1 MSLLLAVVASA
12 WTNVAG
18 NVISAEPL
26 RIEKN
31 VAVMVA
37 KGSGEGM
44 SKGSGEGTRDEG
56 RVTTNRYPLAT
67 FPASEQRR
75 MRLKTGDY
83 ELPRKAA
90 DVQTVLAEGL
100 ARAEARAKAGRMSQE
115 ALEAKRTRTAA
126 AWAHELEKTSHG
138 LTPEEIEYWKGKIG
152 K

>member
-1 MSLLLAVVASA
+1 MSLLLAVVAAA

-26 RIEKN
+26 RIEKT
-31 VAVMVA
+31 VAVMV
-37 KGSGEGM
+37 
-44 SKGSGEGTRDEG
+44 TRDEA
-56 RVTTNRYPLAT
+56 TNRYPLAA
-67 FPASEQRR
+67 FPAAEQRR
-75 MRLKTGDY
+75 MRLMTGDY

-90 DVQTVLAEGL
+90 DVRAVLADGL
-100 ARAEARAKAGRMSQE
+100 ARAEARAKAGRMTPE
-115 ALEAKRTRTAA
+115 ALQAKRARTAA

>member
-1 MSLLLAVVASA
+1 MSLLLAIVASA

-26 RIEKN
+26 RIEKT
-31 VAVMVA
+31 VVVMVIE
-37 KGSGEGM
+37 GSGEGM
-44 SKGSGEGTRDEG
+44 RDEG
-56 RVTTNRYPLAT
+56 RVTTNRYPLAA
-67 FPASEQRR
+67 FPAAEQRR
-75 MRLKTGDY
+75 MRLMTGDY

-90 DVQTVLAEGL
+90 DVRAVLADGL
-100 ARAEARAKAGRMSQE
+100 ARAEARAKAGRMTPE
-115 ALEAKRTRTAA
+115 ALQAKRARTAA

>member
-44 SKGSGEGTRDEG
+44 RDEG
-56 RVTTNRYPLAT
+56 SVTTNRYPLAT

-138 LTPEEIEYWKGKIG
+138 LTPKEIEYWKGKIG

>member
-1 MSLLLAVVASA
+1 MSLILAVIASA

-31 VAVMVA
+31 VVVMVT

-44 SKGSGEGTRDEG
+44 RDEVK
-56 RVTTNRYPLAT
+56 VTTNRYPLAA
-67 FPASEQRR
+67 FPAAEQRR

-90 DVQTVLAEGL
+90 DVRAVLADGL
-100 ARAEARAKAGRMSQE
+100 ARAEARAKAGRMTPE
-115 ALEAKRTRTAA
+115 ALQAKRARTAA
-126 AWAHELEKTSHG
+126 AWAHELEKREHG
-138 LTPEEIEYWKGKIG
+138 LTKDEIEEWKERGMR
-152 K
+152 

>member
-37 KGSGEGM
+37 KGSDEGM
-44 SKGSGEGTRDEG
+44 RDEG
-56 RVTTNRYPLAT
+56 SATTNRYPLAT

-100 ARAEARAKAGRMSQE
+100 TRAEARAKAGRMSQE

>member
-1 MSLLLAVVASA
+1 MSVLLAIVASA

-37 KGSGEGM
+37 SEGM
-44 SKGSGEGTRDEG
+44 RDEVK
-56 RVTTNRYPLAT
+56 VTTNRYPLAA
-67 FPASEQRR
+67 FPAAEQRR

-90 DVQTVLAEGL
+90 DVRAVLADGL
-100 ARAEARAKAGRMSQE
+100 ARAETRAKAGRMTPE
-115 ALEAKRTRTAA
+115 ALQAKRARTAA
-126 AWAHELEKTSHG
+126 AWAHELEKKEHG
-138 LTPEEIEYWKGKIG
+138 LTKEEIEQWKKRLSNVGM
-152 K
+152 

>member
-1 MSLLLAVVASA
+1 MSLLFAVIVSA

-31 VAVMVA
+31 VVVMVTA
-37 KGSGEGM
+37 
-44 SKGSGEGTRDEG
+44 DA
-56 RVTTNRYPLAT
+56 VTNRYPLAA
-67 FPASEQRR
+67 FPAAEQRR
-75 MRLKTGDY
+75 VRLKTGDY

-90 DVQTVLAEGL
+90 DVRAVLADGL
-100 ARAEARAKAGRMSQE
+100 ARAEARAKAGRMTPE
-115 ALEAKRTRTAA
+115 ALQTKRARTAA

>member
-1 MSLLLAVVASA
+1 MSVLLAIIASA

-31 VAVMVA
+31 VVVMVT

-44 SKGSGEGTRDEG
+44 RDEVK
-56 RVTTNRYPLAT
+56 VTTNRYPLAA
-67 FPASEQRR
+67 FPAAEQRR
-75 MRLKTGDY
+75 MRLKTDDY

-90 DVQTVLAEGL
+90 DVRAVLADGL
-100 ARAEARAKAGRMSQE
+100 ARAEARTKAGRMTPE
-115 ALEAKRTRTAA
+115 ALQAKRARTAA
-126 AWAHELEKTSHG
+126 AWAHELEKGAHG
-138 LTPEEIEYWKGKIG
+138 LTSEEIEYWKGKVG

>member
-1 MSLLLAVVASA
+1 MSLLLAIVASA

-26 RIEKN
+26 RIEKT
-31 VAVMVA
+31 VAVMV
-37 KGSGEGM
+37 
-44 SKGSGEGTRDEG
+44 TRDEA
-56 RVTTNRYPLAT
+56 TNRYPLAA
-67 FPASEQRR
+67 FPAAEQRR
-75 MRLKTGDY
+75 MRLMTGDY

-90 DVQTVLAEGL
+90 DVRAVLAEGL
-100 ARAEARAKAGRMSQE
+100 ARAEARAKAGRMTPE
-115 ALEAKRTRTAA
+115 ALQAKRARTAA

>member
-26 RIEKN
+26 RIEKT
-31 VAVMVA
+31 VVVMVIE
-37 KGSGEGM
+37 GSGEGM
-44 SKGSGEGTRDEG
+44 RDER
-56 RVTTNRYPLAT
+56 RVTTNRYPLAA
-67 FPASEQRR
+67 FPAAEQRR

-83 ELPRKAA
+83 ELSRKAA
-90 DVQTVLAEGL
+90 DVRAVLADGL
-100 ARAEARAKAGRMSQE
+100 ARAEARAKAGRMTPE
-115 ALEAKRTRTAA
+115 ALQAKRARTAA
-126 AWAHELEKTSHG
+126 AWAHELETTSHG

>member
-1 MSLLLAVVASA
+1 MSLLLAVIASA

-31 VAVMVA
+31 VAVMVT
-37 KGSGEGM
+37 KESGEGM
-44 SKGSGEGTRDEG
+44 RDEVK
-56 RVTTNRYPLAT
+56 VTTNRYPLAA
-67 FPASEQRR
+67 FPAAEQRR

-90 DVQTVLAEGL
+90 DVRAVLADGL
-100 ARAEARAKAGRMSQE
+100 ARAEARAKAGRMTPE
-115 ALEAKRTRTAA
+115 ALQAKRARTAA

>member
-1 MSLLLAVVASA
+1 MSLLLAVVAAA

-26 RIEKN
+26 RIEKT
-31 VAVMVA
+31 VAVMV
-37 KGSGEGM
+37 
-44 SKGSGEGTRDEG
+44 TRDEA
-56 RVTTNRYPLAT
+56 TNRYPLAA
-67 FPASEQRR
+67 FPVTEQRR

-90 DVQTVLAEGL
+90 DVRAVLADGL
-100 ARAEARAKAGRMSQE
+100 ARAEARAKAGRMTPE
-115 ALEAKRTRTAA
+115 ALQAKRARTAA
-126 AWAHELEKTSHG
+126 AWAHELEKGVHG

>member
-1 MSLLLAVVASA
+1 MSLILAVIASA

-37 KGSGEGM
+37 SEGM
-44 SKGSGEGTRDEG
+44 RDEVK
-56 RVTTNRYPLAT
+56 VTTNRYPLAA
-67 FPASEQRR
+67 FPAAEQRR

-90 DVQTVLAEGL
+90 DVRAVLADGL
-100 ARAEARAKAGRMSQE
+100 ARAETRAKAGRMTPE
-115 ALEAKRTRTAA
+115 ALQAKRARTAA
-126 AWAHELEKTSHG
+126 AWAHELEKKEHG
-138 LTPEEIEYWKGKIG
+138 LTKEEIEQWKKRLSNVGM
-152 K
+152 

>member
-1 MSLLLAVVASA
+1 MSLLLAVVAAA

-26 RIEKN
+26 RIEKT
-31 VAVMVA
+31 VAVMV
-37 KGSGEGM
+37 
-44 SKGSGEGTRDEG
+44 TRDEA
-56 RVTTNRYPLAT
+56 TNRYPLAA
-67 FPASEQRR
+67 FPAAEQRR

-90 DVQTVLAEGL
+90 DVRAVLADGL
-100 ARAEARAKAGRMSQE
+100 ARAEARAKAGRMTPE
-115 ALEAKRTRTAA
+115 ALQAKRARTAA

>member
-1 MSLLLAVVASA
+1 MSVLLAIIASA

-31 VAVMVA
+31 VVVMVT

-44 SKGSGEGTRDEG
+44 RDEVK
-56 RVTTNRYPLAT
+56 VTTNRYPLAA
-67 FPASEQRR
+67 FPAAEQRR

-90 DVQTVLAEGL
+90 DVRAVLADGL
-100 ARAEARAKAGRMSQE
+100 ARAEARAKAGRMTPE
-115 ALEAKRTRTAA
+115 ALQAKRARTAA
-126 AWAHELEKTSHG
+126 AWAHELEKGAHG
-138 LTPEEIEYWKGKIG
+138 LTSEEIEYWKGKVG

>member
-1 MSLLLAVVASA
+1 MSLLLAVVVSA

-44 SKGSGEGTRDEG
+44 RDG
-56 RVTTNRYPLAT
+56 GGATTNRYPLAT

-115 ALEAKRTRTAA
+115 ALEAKRNRTAA
-126 AWAHELEKTSHG
+126 AWAYELEKTSHG

>member
-1 MSLLLAVVASA
+1 MSLLLAVIVSA

-31 VAVMVA
+31 VVVMVT

-44 SKGSGEGTRDEG
+44 RDEVK
-56 RVTTNRYPLAT
+56 VTTNRYPLKA

-90 DVQTVLAEGL
+90 DVRAVLADGL
-100 ARAEARAKAGRMSQE
+100 ARAEARAKAGRMTPE
-115 ALEAKRTRTAA
+115 ALQAKRARTAA
-126 AWAHELEKTSHG
+126 AWAHELEKKEHG
-138 LTPEEIEYWKGKIG
+138 LTKKEIEQWKIKGLKD
-152 K
+152 

>member
-1 MSLLLAVVASA
+1 MSLLLAVVAAA

-31 VAVMVA
+31 VVVMVTA
-37 KGSGEGM
+37 
-44 SKGSGEGTRDEG
+44 DA
-56 RVTTNRYPLAT
+56 VTNRYSLAA
-67 FPASEQRR
+67 FPAAEQRR

-90 DVQTVLAEGL
+90 DVRAVLADGL
-100 ARAEARAKAGRMSQE
+100 ARAEARAKAGRMTPE
-115 ALEAKRTRTAA
+115 ALQTKRARTAA

>member
-1 MSLLLAVVASA
+1 MSLILALVVSA

-31 VAVMVA
+31 VAVMVT

-44 SKGSGEGTRDEG
+44 RDEVK
-56 RVTTNRYPLAT
+56 VTTNRYPLAT

-90 DVQTVLAEGL
+90 DVRTVLAEGL

-126 AWAHELEKTSHG
+126 AWAHELEKNAHG
-138 LTPEEIEYWKGKIG
+138 FTPEEIEYWKGKIG

>member
-18 NVISAEPL
+18 NVIFAEPL

-31 VAVMVA
+31 VAVMVT
-37 KGSGEGM
+37 S
-44 SKGSGEGTRDEG
+44 DE
-56 RVTTNRYPLAT
+56 VTNRYPLAT

-75 MRLKTGDY
+75 MRLATGDY

-90 DVQTVLAEGL
+90 DVRAVLADDL
-100 ARAEARAKAGRMSQE
+100 ARAEARAKAGRMTPE
-115 ALEAKRTRTAA
+115 ALQAKRARTAA
-126 AWAHELEKTSHG
+126 AWAHELEKGSHG
-138 LTPEEIEYWKGKIG
+138 LTPKEIDYWKGKIG

>member
-1 MSLLLAVVASA
+1 MSLLLAVVAAA

-26 RIEKN
+26 RIEKT
-31 VAVMVA
+31 VAVMV
-37 KGSGEGM
+37 
-44 SKGSGEGTRDEG
+44 TRDEA
-56 RVTTNRYPLAT
+56 TNRYPLAA
-67 FPASEQRR
+67 FPAAEQHR
-75 MRLKTGDY
+75 MRLMTGDY

-90 DVQTVLAEGL
+90 DVRAVLADGL
-100 ARAEARAKAGRMSQE
+100 ARAEARTKAGRMTPE
-115 ALEAKRTRTAA
+115 ALQAKRARTAA

>member
-1 MSLLLAVVASA
+1 MSALLAIVASA

-31 VAVMVA
+31 VVVMVT

-44 SKGSGEGTRDEG
+44 RDEVK
-56 RVTTNRYPLAT
+56 VTTNRYPLAA

-90 DVQTVLAEGL
+90 DVRAVLADGL
-100 ARAEARAKAGRMSQE
+100 ARAEARAKAGRMTPE
-115 ALEAKRTRTAA
+115 ALQAKRARTAA